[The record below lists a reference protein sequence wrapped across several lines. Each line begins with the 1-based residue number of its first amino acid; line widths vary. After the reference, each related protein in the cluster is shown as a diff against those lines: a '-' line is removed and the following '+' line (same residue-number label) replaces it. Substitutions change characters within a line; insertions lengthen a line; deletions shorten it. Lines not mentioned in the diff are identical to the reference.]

1 MIVVTETV
9 ERSSWEPSGA
19 AESAVHDELDFGKS
33 DIDVD
38 IDEEGS
44 ASAASAGSD
53 SEY

>member
-1 MIVVTETV
+1 MIIVTETV

-19 AESAVHDELDFGKS
+19 AESAVHDDFGTS

-38 IDEEGS
+38 IDDEGS
-44 ASAASAGSD
+44 ASAESAGSD